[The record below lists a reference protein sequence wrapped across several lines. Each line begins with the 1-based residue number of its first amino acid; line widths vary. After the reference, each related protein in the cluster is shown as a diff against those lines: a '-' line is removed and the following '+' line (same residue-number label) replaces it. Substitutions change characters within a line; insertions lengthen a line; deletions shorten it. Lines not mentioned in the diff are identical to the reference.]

1 MRTFL
6 NIYDLAK
13 KKIAVLENAYSI
25 TETQELN
32 KIYTLEFSM
41 PATDTKNKYCQPFYY
56 ARYGDTGQL
65 YRIIKSTSNET
76 TTSTITYECEHVI
89 ATLVDKVMFGAVQ
102 YGGTKVKTSD
112 VIKWLLSQQ
121 AEQNWTL
128 GACDFDRQFEYL
140 WEQENLLNALY
151 SIPKEFAQ
159 AYKWTFD
166 TSGSVWKVNLKA
178 IDTSIN
184 PEFYIRAKRNLLS
197 QGVTQT
203 NTDICT
209 RIYALGYG
217 EGVNQLTLKDAKVTN
232 AKTVKIDGKDVKING
247 TPDEANGEK
256 YGNTYIED
264 LNATAQYGLIE
275 RVLIDR
281 RYENATSLFAY
292 AKTVLENMTVPSYT
306 RTFNVI
312 DLYPL
317 TSSDIDN
324 AEVGKI
330 VRMTEDNSI
339 AYITKTVRVLDN
351 PGNLQIQL
359 STKPTDVAS
368 TIADLAERVRIES
381 VYAQGATQLY
391 QHSKDANATKD
402 HGLIMSLYFP
412 SEMKLINKVL
422 LHLRIGPFRA
432 YSKATDSA
440 EQTVGTTASSE
451 KKVTATASTKKST
464 QTSSSGGGSSST
476 NASTGSAGVS
486 GSVTSASVWAGDTS
500 VATTSGQGKV
510 VGGGSTDSAD
520 GSSGSHT
527 HGLPTWSVAVGPLN
541 IGKWQFQ
548 HTHGVTLP
556 SGFGSH
562 SHTVSF
568 SGHRHTVTIPAH
580 KHSVT
585 IPAHKHNVTLP
596 AHSHEITPGIFEFGS
611 PKSFTIYVN
620 GVNRGTVKSTSYDKD
635 ITAWLLNEQQQIP
648 RDTWIDVDIRPDSNA
663 YVQSSVF
670 IQGFVQSRGGGNY

>member
-6 NIYDLAK
+6 NIYDLTK
-13 KKIAVLENAYSI
+13 KKTAVLENAYNI

-32 KIYTLEFSM
+32 KIYTLKFSM
-41 PATDTKNKYCQPFYY
+41 PATDPKNKYCQPFHY

-102 YGGTKVKTSD
+102 YGGTKVKTAD

-166 TSGSVWKVNLKA
+166 TSGSTWKVNLKA

-217 EGVNQLTLKDAKVTN
+217 EGVNQLTLKDAKVTS
-232 AKTVKIDGKDVKING
+232 AKTVKINGKVVKING
-247 TPDEANGEK
+247 TPDEANGAK

-264 LNATAQYGLIE
+264 LQATAQYGAIE

-281 RYENATSLFAY
+281 RYENATSLFSY
-292 AKTVLENMTVPSYT
+292 AKTVLENMAVPSYT

-317 TSSDIDN
+317 TSADIDN
-324 AEVGKI
+324 AEVGKV

-402 HGLIMSLYFP
+402 HGLVMSLYFP

-432 YSKATDSA
+432 YSKATDSS
-440 EQTVGTTASSE
+440 EQTVGTTENSE
-451 KKVTATASTKKST
+451 AKVKATTYEAKQTHTSTD
-464 QTSSSGGGSSST
+464 GGDS
-476 NASTGSAGVS
+476 ASTGASAANSDVT
-486 GSVTSASVWAGDTS
+486 GSTTSAAAWTGDTS
-500 VATTSGQGKV
+500 IVSTGRQGKTI
-510 VGGGSTDSAD
+510 GGGSTQSAS
-520 GSSGSHT
+520 GSGSHT
-527 HGLPTWSVAVGPLN
+527 HDLPTWSFEVGPLMF
-541 IGKWQFQ
+541 GKSQLA
-548 HTHGVTLP
+548 HSHGVTLP

-562 SHTVSF
+562 SHSISF
-568 SGHRHTVTIPAH
+568 KAHNHKVTIPRHNHTVTIPGHSH
-580 KHSVT
+580 K
-585 IPAHKHNVTLP
+585 VTLP
-596 AHSHEITPGIFEFGS
+596 SHSHEITPGIFEFGN

-635 ITAWLLNEQQQIP
+635 ITAWLLDKEQQIP
-648 RDTWIDVDIRPDSNA
+648 RDTWIDVDIRPDDNA
-663 YVQSSVF
+663 YVQASVF